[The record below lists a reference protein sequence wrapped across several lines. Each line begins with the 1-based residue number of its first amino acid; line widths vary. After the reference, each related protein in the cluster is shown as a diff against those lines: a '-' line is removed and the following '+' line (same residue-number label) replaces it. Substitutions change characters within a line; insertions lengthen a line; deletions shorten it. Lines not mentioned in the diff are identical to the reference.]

1 VNGFIKGDKL
11 RKKTRGGQSR
21 HERSGVDTGNN
32 MTWRQ
37 ISFYFASW
45 WLLLQYILTLRWSW
59 NADNLLA
66 CATALCTLLNGIT
79 GTYVLYLLFQL
90 FTEFAD
96 LEGFFSL
103 LVV

>member
-1 VNGFIKGDKL
+1 
-11 RKKTRGGQSR
+11 
-21 HERSGVDTGNN
+21 